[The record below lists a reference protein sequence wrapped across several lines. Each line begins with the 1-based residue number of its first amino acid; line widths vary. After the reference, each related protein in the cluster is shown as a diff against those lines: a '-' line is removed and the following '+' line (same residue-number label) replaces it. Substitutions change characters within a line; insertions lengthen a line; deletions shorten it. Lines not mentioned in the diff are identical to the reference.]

1 MYFNKGSKWHWTGTW
16 LSFEKPVALLQ
27 TTALWRKLLFWVWGS
42 SAARVCPR
50 ALVQRHVADAVSLP
64 AAACGMYSHPR
75 DPGALWRKNSR
86 LPHGSSLPGWQRYN
100 LAAKDQLAS
109 GFPYYLLLKWQS
121 VVFGSE
127 HSLFTFVTSVATFR
141 LSLTL
146 RQLLTCKYAI
156 ISNILVQLSTQFFP
170 LKKTVD
176 TSHTE

>member
-1 MYFNKGSKWHWTGTW
+1 MALNWHLT
-16 LSFEKPVALLQ
+16 
-27 TTALWRKLLFWVWGS
+27 LFWKAS
-42 SAARVCPR
+42 SFATNNSTVKKIAFLSLGQLSSKSVSQSTDP
-50 ALVQRHVADAVSLP
+50 ATLVQRHVADAVSLP

-75 DPGALWRKNSR
+75 DPGALWRTNSR

-127 HSLFTFVTSVATFR
+127 HSLFTFVTFR